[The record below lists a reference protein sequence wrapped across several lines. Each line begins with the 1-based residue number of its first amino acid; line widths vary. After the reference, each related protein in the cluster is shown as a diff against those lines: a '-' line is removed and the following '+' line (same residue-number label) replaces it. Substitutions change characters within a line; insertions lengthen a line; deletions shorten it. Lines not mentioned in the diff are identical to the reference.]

1 MQTFYIIFSSL
12 ILLSVI
18 IPYFK
23 NSHWTIRVFDYP
35 RLQKFTLLTL
45 ACILFIFIEKNNFT
59 IMLFASLLVSAIYLL
74 WVIIPYTVIGKKMID
89 EVKLRPDEKPL
100 DIMVYNVLQ
109 YNEEYQKLVDL
120 LKKRNPDIVFLLE
133 TNKKWMESI
142 KEATDEYK
150 YKIEVPLENTYG
162 LLFYSK
168 LPVKHQEINYLISD
182 KIPSIVADIEYNKQT
197 IRMYGLHPTPP
208 VPQEN
213 EESTER
219 DAEILLIG
227 KKAKEYQKASIVFGD
242 LNDVAWSRTTR
253 LFLKTSKMLDPRRGR
268 GMFSTFHANYWFLRW
283 PLDHFFLSSQFRL
296 VEMIREPHIGSDH
309 YPISIKVV
317 LRSDDISGEFEL
329 NQEEKIEVEE
339 KIEEGV
345 KKGNAN

>member
-1 MQTFYIIFSSL
+1 
-12 ILLSVI
+12 
-18 IPYFK
+18 
-23 NSHWTIRVFDYP
+23 
-35 RLQKFTLLTL
+35 
-45 ACILFIFIEKNNFT
+45 
-59 IMLFASLLVSAIYLL
+59 MLFASLLVSAIYLL

-182 KIPSIVADIEYNKQT
+182 EIPSIVADIEYNKQT

>member
-59 IMLFASLLVSAIYLL
+59 IMLFVSLLVSAIYLL
-74 WVIIPYTVIGKKMID
+74 WVIIPYTIIGKKMID

-168 LPVKHQEINYLISD
+168 LPVKHQEVNYLISD
-182 KIPSIVADIEYNKQT
+182 EIPSIVADIEYNKQI

>member
-1 MQTFYIIFSSL
+1 
-12 ILLSVI
+12 
-18 IPYFK
+18 
-23 NSHWTIRVFDYP
+23 
-35 RLQKFTLLTL
+35 
-45 ACILFIFIEKNNFT
+45 
-59 IMLFASLLVSAIYLL
+59 MLFASLLVSAIYLL

-142 KEATDEYK
+142 KEATDEYQ

-182 KIPSIVADIEYNKQT
+182 EIPSIVADIEYNKQT